1 MSRWR
6 VQLPLILREP
16 RLRSVLLIALL
27 AGTVEGMVVPF
38 LALIAEERGV
48 PIGTIGVMAA
58 AFLLAQVALQV
69 PFGVLSDR
77 IGRSWI
83 IVTGLGLLCLA
94 CIGFSLADTPPVWI
108 LLRIVQGFAVAA
120 LLPSLRALV
129 ADVSSIEQRGEAFA
143 GFNAAFFGGI
153 FGGPL
158 IGGFVIELAG
168 SRALFLGAALGAVVI
183 GVAVWLR
190 FPEFRRPIVTDHVAH
205 DAPIASGRR
214 AVAVLLASPLVG
226 AYLLGAA
233 IQVPGGLATAIWSI
247 YVSDLGG
254 SDIIVGITY
263 STFSVPLL
271 VLASVAGRS
280 ASRRPRWRL
289 LLVTCLLLSVFV
301 AGYGLTDSIAVL
313 VFIGVFE
320 GTVVAFAAPAIDAYM
335 TTIADP
341 RMMGRVQGAF
351 ATSATG
357 GAAIVGWL
365 SAVLYKQDHA
375 YPFVFSAVLIVLMV
389 IPAVLLVR
397 QAEVTQAR
405 VTVPPPVVSTAG

>member
-1 MSRWR
+1 MLRR
-6 VQLPLILREP
+6 PVQLPVILRDP

-48 PIGTIGVMAA
+48 PLGTIGVMAA

-77 IGRSWI
+77 LGRSWI
-83 IVTGLGLLCLA
+83 IITGLGLLCLA
-94 CIGFSLADTPPVWI
+94 CIGFSLADSSPVWI
-108 LLRIVQGFAVAA
+108 LLRIVQGFAIAA

-129 ADVSSIEQRGEAFA
+129 ADVSSIDQRGEAFA

-158 IGGFVIELAG
+158 IGGFIIQLAG
-168 SRALFLGAALGAVVI
+168 SRTLFLTASVGAVVL
-183 GVAVWLR
+183 GVLVWR
-190 FPEFRRPIVTDHVAH
+190 SFPEFRRPIVTDHVVH

-214 AVAVLLASPLVG
+214 ALAVLLASPLVG

-263 STFSVPLL
+263 STFSIPLL

-289 LLVTCLLLSVFV
+289 LLVTSLLLSVFV
-301 AGYGLTDSIAVL
+301 AGYGLTDSILVL
-313 VFIGVFE
+313 LIIGVCE
-320 GTVVAFAAPAIDAYM
+320 GIVVAFAAPAIDAYM

-341 RMMGRVQGAF
+341 RMMGRVQGVF
-351 ATSATG
+351 ATSATA
-357 GAAIVGWL
+357 GAAAVGWL
-365 SAVLYKQDHA
+365 SAVLYKLDHA
-375 YPFVFSAVLIVLMV
+375 YPFVFSGVLVVLMV
-389 IPAVLLVR
+389 IPAVILVR
-397 QAEVTQAR
+397 RAEVTAAR
-405 VTVPPPVVSTAG
+405 VVVPPAVSTVG

>member
-1 MSRWR
+1 MLRR
-6 VQLPLILREP
+6 HVQLPLILRDA

-27 AGTVEGMVVPF
+27 AGTVEGMVVLF
-38 LALIAEERGV
+38 LALIAKERGV

-58 AFLLAQVALQV
+58 AFLLAQIALQV

-77 IGRSWI
+77 LGRSWI

-94 CIGFSLADTPPVWI
+94 CVGFSLADSSLVWI

-129 ADVSSIEQRGEAFA
+129 ADVSTIEQRGEAFA

-158 IGGFVIELAG
+158 IGGFIIQWAG
-168 SRALFLGAALGAVVI
+168 PRTLFLSAAVGAVVL
-183 GVAVWLR
+183 GALVWRR

-214 AVAVLLASPLVG
+214 AFAVLLASPLVG

-263 STFSVPLL
+263 STFSIPLL

-289 LLVTCLLLSVFV
+289 LLVTGLLLSVFV
-301 AGYGLTDSIAVL
+301 AGYGLTDSILVL
-313 VFIGVFE
+313 LIIGVFE
-320 GTVVAFAAPAIDAYM
+320 GIVVAFAAPAIDAYM

-341 RMMGRVQGAF
+341 RMMGRVQGVF
-351 ATSATG
+351 ATSATA
-357 GAAIVGWL
+357 GAAAVGWL
-365 SAVLYKQDHA
+365 SAVLYDLNHA
-375 YPFVFSAVLIVLMV
+375 WPFVFSGVLVVLMV
-389 IPAVLLVR
+389 IPAVVLVR
-397 QAEVTQAR
+397 RAEVTAAR
-405 VTVPPPVVSTAG
+405 VSVPPPVRP

>member
-1 MSRWR
+1 MSRLR
-6 VQLPLILREP
+6 LTLPLILREP

-48 PIGTIGVMAA
+48 PIGTIGLMAA
-58 AFLLAQVALQV
+58 AFLLAQISLQV

-77 IGRSWI
+77 LGRSWV
-83 IVTGLGLLCLA
+83 IVTGLALLSLA
-94 CIGFSLADTPPVWI
+94 CVGFSLAGTPLTWI
-108 LLRIVQGFAVAA
+108 LLRILQGFAVAA

-129 ADVSSIEQRGEAFA
+129 ADVSTIEQRGEAFA

-158 IGGFVIELAG
+158 IGGFIIQLAG
-168 SRALFLGAALGAVVI
+168 SRALFLTAALGAVLLAAI
-183 GVAVWLR
+183 VWR
-190 FPEFRRPIVTDHVAH
+190 GFPEFRRPIVSQHVAH
-205 DAPIASGRR
+205 DLPITSGRR
-214 AVAVLLASPLVG
+214 ALATLLAPPLVG

-254 SDIIVGITY
+254 SDIVVGITY
-263 STFSVPLL
+263 STFSIPLL
-271 VLASVAGRS
+271 LLASVAGRT

-289 LLVTCLLLSVFV
+289 LLVTSLLLSVFV

-313 VFIGVFE
+313 IFIGVLE
-320 GTVVAFAAPAIDAYM
+320 GIVVAFGAPAIDAYM

-351 ATSATG
+351 ATSGTA
-357 GAAIVGWL
+357 GAAVVGWL
-365 SAVLYKQDHA
+365 SAVLYARDHA

-389 IPAVLLVR
+389 VPAVLLVR
-397 QAEVTQAR
+397 RAEERA
-405 VTVPPPVVSTAG
+405 VTVAILTAAETIA